1 MTCTLG
7 GTTCSAMIGN
17 LEPLETNKSSVYQY
31 QADLSWLK
39 GKHVFKGGADIRRY
53 FVQHWDPQLLTL
65 TGSRA
70 LTAGPNPTATGTTGD
85 SIAELLLGF
94 TPVVSGYQPLVT
106 IRDMAYFGYGED
118 TYRMTRKLTV
128 TYGVRYGII
137 GSWVSDGNLL
147 NYLDLN
153 VPSSVAAAS
162 GLPNLVGGVGVP
174 GLSEPSRTEQRP
186 SLLHIEP
193 RFGVAY
199 ALNDKTVLHGSF
211 GIFRHPQ
218 ASEASYYEM
227 AAFARVSTSVSN
239 QSVGGNYVVVP
250 GSSTSSPG
258 YYTLGNPFFAAGG
271 GPPAPYGPNPTPIT
285 GNNVGSGPTSIEL
298 GQNVSGDLRQQTGP
312 YQEVLS
318 LDVQRVLPSHFVVS
332 AGYILNEGVR
342 LRSAIQLNQLS
353 DSVLAQ
359 CAAGATVAGTFQ
371 AGDPTGKTC
380 PALTTNVSNPF
391 YKVITDTSAVNNLS
405 AATIPIG
412 DLQRAY
418 PQYGKLTALDVGWGH
433 STYNALQLSVQH
445 RQANGLS
452 VLLGYTYSKA
462 IDQTGDSSSSSS
474 SAFMQDNGCQRCER
488 SVSEMDATHVLT
500 EDAVYELP
508 FGHNRPFVNTGIA
521 AYIAGGW
528 QIGEAYKIDS
538 GLPVLLTQS
547 ATALVGNQVLRPT
560 RVSGVSLAP
569 TSSTQAF
576 NPAAF
581 SVTPAYRLGNV
592 SRYSSQIRYPNYQNL
607 DAFLQKET
615 KFWQDRVSATVRFEL
630 LNAPNSVVF
639 GAPAVNANNANFGA
653 KSTSQSN
660 LPREG
665 QLSARFTF

>member
-1 MTCTLG
+1 
-7 GTTCSAMIGN
+7 
-17 LEPLETNKSSVYQY
+17 
-31 QADLSWLK
+31 
-39 GKHVFKGGADIRRY
+39 
-53 FVQHWDPQLLTL
+53 
-65 TGSRA
+65 
-70 LTAGPNPTATGTTGD
+70 
-85 SIAELLLGF
+85 
-94 TPVVSGYQPLVT
+94 
-106 IRDMAYFGYGED
+106 
-118 TYRMTRKLTV
+118 
-128 TYGVRYGII
+128 
-137 GSWVSDGNLL
+137 
-147 NYLDLN
+147 
-153 VPSSVAAAS
+153 
-162 GLPNLVGGVGVP
+162 
-174 GLSEPSRTEQRP
+174 
-186 SLLHIEP
+186 
-193 RFGVAY
+193 
-199 ALNDKTVLHGSF
+199 
-211 GIFRHPQ
+211 
-218 ASEASYYEM
+218 M
-227 AAFARVSTSVSN
+227 AAYARVSTSVSN
-239 QSVGGNYVVVP
+239 QSVGGNYTVVS
-250 GSSTSSPG
+250 GSSTTSPG
-258 YYTLGNPFFAAGG
+258 YYTLGNPFYAAGG
-271 GPPAPYGPNPTPIT
+271 APPAPYGPNPTALA

-298 GQNVSGDLRQQTGP
+298 GQNISGDLRQQTGP

-332 AGYILNEGVR
+332 VGYILNEGVR

-359 CAAGATVAGTFQ
+359 CTNGATVAGTFQ

-380 PALTTNVSNPF
+380 PALTTNITNPF

-405 AATIPIG
+405 AATIPAG
-412 DLQRAY
+412 NLQRAY
-418 PQYGKLTALDVGWGH
+418 PQFGAVTALDVGWGH
-433 STYNALQLSVQH
+433 STYNAMQLSVQH

-452 VLLGYTYSKA
+452 VLLGYTYSKE

-474 SAFMQDNGCQRCER
+474 AAYMQNNGCHKCER
-488 SVSEMDATHVLT
+488 SVGEMDATHVFT
-500 EDAVYELP
+500 ENAIYELP
-508 FGHNRPFVNTGIA
+508 LGHNRYFLNTGIA
-521 AYIAGGW
+521 AFLAGGW
-528 QIGEAYKIDS
+528 QIGEAYKFDS

-569 TSSTQAF
+569 TNSTQAF

-581 SVTPAYRLGNV
+581 SVTPAYRFGNV

-639 GAPAVNANNANFGA
+639 GAPNVNANNANFGA